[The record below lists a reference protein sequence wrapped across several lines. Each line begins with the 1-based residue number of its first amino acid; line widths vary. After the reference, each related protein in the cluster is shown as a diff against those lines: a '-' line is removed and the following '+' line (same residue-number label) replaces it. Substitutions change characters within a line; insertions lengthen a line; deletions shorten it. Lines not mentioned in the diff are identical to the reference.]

1 MKKKVINSSIFAAVC
16 IFLSGC
22 AASYKP
28 LNPETASY
36 IKDNGGV
43 ANVQLEYHHN
53 LLAEKKNKKHHKKE
67 LKKGTQIIAL
77 KITTNTE
84 ADLEYNKNFQLYS
97 NGAVLNVLPTETTH
111 SQLKQQAGLYLLHL
125 LWTFTTVTT
134 NSSGDGHASSSNT
147 EVYPVG
153 LIIGPAVA
161 LGNMAVASSA
171 NKKFKE
177 ELDKYSIFNRAIK
190 KGETGYFLIAISST
204 TFQPINL
211 KIINPV

>member
-1 MKKKVINSSIFAAVC
+1 M
-16 IFLSGC
+16 
-22 AASYKP
+22 
-28 LNPETASY
+28 
-36 IKDNGGV
+36 
-43 ANVQLEYHHN
+43 
-53 LLAEKKNKKHHKKE
+53 
-67 LKKGTQIIAL
+67 
-77 KITTNTE
+77 
-84 ADLEYNKNFQLYS
+84 
-97 NGAVLNVLPTETTH
+97 
-111 SQLKQQAGLYLLHL
+111 HL
-125 LWTFTTVTT
+125 LWTSTTVTT
-134 NSSGDGHASSSNT
+134 NSSDGHKSSSNT

-177 ELDKYSIFNRAIK
+177 ELDRYSIFNRVIK